1 MTQKTIL
8 VTTFSKNGNKEIEYG
23 HYNAVNRK
31 RDGWKIEDQK
41 MYLCKMDEETYF
53 TNATDRKEI

>member
-8 VTTFSKNGNKEIEYG
+8 VTTFSKNGNEETEFG

-31 RDGWKIEDQK
+31 RDGWTIKDQK
-41 MYLCKMDEETYF
+41 MYLCKMTEETYF
-53 TNATDRKEI
+53 KNAEDRKEI